1 VFVYIHLLKT
11 IIYRSRG
18 QNLSVHDDFMMPI
31 MLELGVCLHTF
42 IDHEVKMCL
51 LMFILVFTSLTVFVY
66 IHLLIMIMRFHDEP
80 VTAYLA

>member
-1 VFVYIHLLKT
+1 MLNFCISSRCLFTYIYYIT

-18 QNLSVHDDFMMPI
+18 QNLSAHDDFMMPI

-51 LMFILVFTSLTVFVY
+51 LMFILVFTSLTVC
-66 IHLLIMIMRFHDEP
+66 LLTFIDHDHEVP
-80 VTAYLA
+80 

>member
-1 VFVYIHLLKT
+1 MLNFCISSRCLFTYIYYIT

-18 QNLSVHDDFMMPI
+18 QNLSAHDDFMMPI

-51 LMFILVFTSLTVFVY
+51 LMFILVFTSLTVCLHTF
-66 IHLLIMIMRFHDEP
+66 IDHDHEVP
-80 VTAYLA
+80 